1 MLSINISELIW
12 TVINFL
18 LLLLLLRHFLYKP
31 ICEFMDA
38 RQARIDEGLEKER
51 AAQDALDAEETRQ
64 DEEQQAARQR
74 ARTLLQQADAQ
85 IAEANA
91 QALLAARKEV
101 RTADDEAR
109 ERLKADSRREEERL
123 AAAEPALA
131 ALLARRLL
139 QEEGD
144 GQ

>member
-18 LLLLLLRHFLYKP
+18 LLLILLRRFLYSP
-31 ICEFMDA
+31 VCRFMDA

-51 AAQDALDAEETRQ
+51 AAQDALHAEEARQ
-64 DEEQQAARQR
+64 DEEQLAARAQAR
-74 ARTLLQQADAQ
+74 AMLQQAEAQ
-85 IAEANA
+85 TAEESA
-91 QALLAARKEV
+91 QALLTAREEV
-101 RTADDEAR
+101 RTADEHAR
-109 ERLKADSRREEERL
+109 ERLQADSRREEESL

-144 GQ
+144 GR